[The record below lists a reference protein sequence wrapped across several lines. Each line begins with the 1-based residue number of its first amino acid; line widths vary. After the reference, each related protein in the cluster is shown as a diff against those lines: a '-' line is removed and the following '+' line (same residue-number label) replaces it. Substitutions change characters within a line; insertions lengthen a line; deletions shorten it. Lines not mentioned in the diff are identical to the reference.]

1 MRCRKRA
8 DVEPLLEVDDMLTMK
23 DNPDW
28 KCVFTYVQSIYR
40 RFARQSAAPS
50 TGLSDSASNAG
61 AAAAPAGPEPDHVNP
76 FRHSV
81 AEDHA

>member
-8 DVEPLLEVDDMLTMK
+8 DVEPLLEVDDMLAMK

-50 TGLSDSASNAG
+50 TGLSDSAANAG
-61 AAAAPAGPEPDHVNP
+61 AAAAHAGPEPDHTNP

-81 AEDHA
+81 AEDHS